1 MVSNAII
8 IQTKTNKKVCKI
20 EWIWKVKHWKE
31 RPKQIGKTSQFIL
44 AQCNENSEACC
55 DVQFGD
61 VSKGGVRVI
70 SPPTG
75 SDLDGQDQMSISE
88 GQFRWNNRVKVIRLR
103 RFGYLQRVGLT
114 GEHDRDTEIVVVGF
128 KREQHKEK
136 TLWDNLLFTL
146 NFK

>member
-1 MVSNAII
+1 
-8 IQTKTNKKVCKI
+8 
-20 EWIWKVKHWKE
+20 
-31 RPKQIGKTSQFIL
+31 
-44 AQCNENSEACC
+44 
-55 DVQFGD
+55 
-61 VSKGGVRVI
+61 
-70 SPPTG
+70 
-75 SDLDGQDQMSISE
+75 MSISE